1 MYFHIE
7 ETFLKFMPIGAFFP
21 VNVKFEKA
29 LQVK

>member
-7 ETFLKFMPIGAFFP
+7 ETFLKFMPIESFFP
-21 VNVKFEKA
+21 INVKFEKA